1 MVRPKR
7 RALPAVCGLGYPE
20 SMAFVTWMRAL
31 SAVGTVAEATRFFR
45 GTGHAAAES
54 PATQETAAGSL
65 ETRLANVVVAAL
77 REAFDRDRARFDL
90 ERDLYEAEAARKA
103 EALRLEWLR
112 QTATQALTQTRYL
125 AVLSVVV
132 WIASVIAAGWLSPL
146 GTAAKSLLGIGW
158 VGLII
163 AMAAAFVTH
172 QRLAVWSARGPGV
185 EHAAP
190 AATPTT
196 ATPVEIPT
204 FPAQT
209 LLPWLFLGGFLV
221 TAAALVVDL

>member
-1 MVRPKR
+1 
-7 RALPAVCGLGYPE
+7 
-20 SMAFVTWMRAL
+20 MAFVTWMRAL

-45 GTGHAAAES
+45 GTGQDAAES
-54 PATQETAAGSL
+54 PATQETSAGSL

-90 ERDLYEAEAARKA
+90 EQNLYEAEAARKA

-158 VGLII
+158 TGLII
-163 AMAAAFVTH
+163 AIAAAFVTH
-172 QRLAVWSARGPGV
+172 QRLSAWSARGPGV
-185 EHAAP
+185 VDPAP
-190 AATPTT
+190 MPTT
-196 ATPVEIPT
+196 ATPVELPT

-209 LLPWLFLGGFLV
+209 LLPWLFS
-221 TAAALVVDL
+221 